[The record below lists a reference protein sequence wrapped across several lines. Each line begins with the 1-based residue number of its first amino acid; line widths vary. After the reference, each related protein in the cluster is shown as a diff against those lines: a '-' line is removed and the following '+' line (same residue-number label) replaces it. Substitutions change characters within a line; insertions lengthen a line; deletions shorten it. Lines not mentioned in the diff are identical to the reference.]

1 MKIRI
6 TPETTLAEIQ
16 TAFNA
21 GFPYLQI
28 HFFSKPHR
36 AFKGSPAK
44 FLIHDNSVGVGTVT
58 ALTHAGD
65 VSIDPVMATFELEKV
80 FEENFGLFVQVF
92 RKSGDTWLL
101 TSVTD
106 NLSLEK
112 QNAKG
117 RASQNIH
124 FETDDPV
131 DYREQ
136 E

>member
-6 TPETTLAEIQ
+6 TANSTLSEIQ
-16 TAFNA
+16 EAFHEI
-21 GFPYLQI
+21 FPFLKI
-28 HFFSKPHR
+28 VFFTKPHR

-44 FLIHDNSVGVGTVT
+44 FMVMDNTKTVVELS
-58 ALTHAGD
+58 ANPVSGELTL
-65 VSIDPVMATFELEKV
+65 DPTMATFKLEQD
-80 FEENFGLFVQVF
+80 FEAQFGLHVQVF
-92 RKSGDTWLL
+92 RKSGESWLL

-106 NLSLEK
+106 ELSLER

-117 RASQNIH
+117 HASEHVH
-124 FETDDPV
+124 FQTDDPV

>member
-6 TPETTLAEIQ
+6 APETTLAEIQ
-16 TAFNA
+16 TAFNTA
-21 GFPYLQI
+21 FPYLKI

-44 FLIHDNSVGVGTVT
+44 FLIHDDLVAVSSLSKGSNSGE
-58 ALTHAGD
+58 
-65 VSIDPVMATFELEKV
+65 IDLDPTMPTIDLEKV

-92 RKSGDTWLL
+92 RKSGETWLL

-106 NLSLEK
+106 KLSLEK

-117 RASQNIH
+117 RASEHVH
-124 FETDDPV
+124 FQTEDPV

>member
-6 TPETTLAEIQ
+6 EAATTLSEIQ
-16 TAFNA
+16 EAFHEI
-21 GFPYLQI
+21 FPFLKLA
-28 HFFSKPHR
+28 FFTKPHR

-44 FLIHDNSVGVGTVT
+44 FLIQDNSKTV
-58 ALTHAGD
+58 AD
-65 VSIDPVMATFELEKV
+65 VVTDLKPGELILNPEMATFQLEKD
-80 FEENFGLFVQVF
+80 FEDRFGLHVQVF
-92 RKSGDTWLL
+92 RKSGETWLL

-117 RASQNIH
+117 YASEHVH
-124 FETDDPV
+124 FQTNDPV

>member
-6 TPETTLAEIQ
+6 SPESTLSEIQ
-16 TAFNA
+16 EAFHA
-21 GFPYLQI
+21 IFPFLKVV
-28 HFFSKPHR
+28 FFTKPHG

-44 FLIHDNSVGVGTVT
+44 FMVMDNSKTVKELS
-58 ALTHAGD
+58 ASP
-65 VSIDPVMATFELEKV
+65 VSGELVLDPAMATFQLEKN
-80 FEENFGLFVQVF
+80 FEERFGLHVQIF
-92 RKSGDTWLL
+92 RKSGESWLL

-106 NLSLEK
+106 NLSLEV

-117 RASQNIH
+117 RASEHVH
-124 FETDDPV
+124 FQTDDPV